1 MKFLGL
7 LFMGMAIVSLCA
19 GEGRKTLKLKAGS
32 YNLRYLGKDVAPND
46 WPNRG
51 PRVVALL
58 KREKFDIFGAQ
69 EAMVPQIATI
79 ESENGYRCIG
89 RGREAG
95 GGGEY
100 SCIFY
105 DPERFDCLKENTF
118 WLSETPEAPGSRS
131 WGSACAR
138 ICTYGLFRD
147 RRNGREFL
155 FANTHLDHIS
165 PEARE
170 NGIALILERL
180 KPYLR
185 RYPAILT
192 GDFNSF
198 PGDKPVLLA
207 SEKLRDARLRAE
219 LAAGPSGTF
228 HGYESDPARR
238 KYSEPIDYLLVT
250 PEIRVRS
257 FRVIEDFQGGLASS
271 DHFPLAAE
279 LEIP

>member
-1 MKFLGL
+1 MTLDML
-7 LFMGMAIVSLCA
+7 NSLCA
-19 GEGRKTLKLKAGS
+19 QMLP
-32 YNLRYLGKDVAPND
+32 DVRLVNIVD
-46 WPNRG
+46 DS
-51 PRVVALL
+51 LL
-58 KREKFDIFGAQ
+58 
-69 EAMVPQIATI
+69 
-79 ESENGYRCIG
+79 
-89 RGREAG
+89 
-95 GGGEY
+95 
-100 SCIFY
+100 
-105 DPERFDCLKENTF
+105 
-118 WLSETPEAPGSRS
+118 
-131 WGSACAR
+131 
-138 ICTYGLFRD
+138 
-147 RRNGREFL
+147 
-155 FANTHLDHIS
+155 

-207 SEKLRDARLRAE
+207 GEKLRDARLRAE

>member
-19 GEGRKTLKLKAGS
+19 GEGRETLKLKAGS

-138 ICTYGLFRD
+138 ICTYGLFRE

-155 FANTHLDHIS
+155 FANNFTASYHCTHKCAQHSMRI
-165 PEARE
+165 
-170 NGIALILERL
+170 NV
-180 KPYLR
+180 
-185 RYPAILT
+185 LT
-192 GDFNSF
+192 G
-198 PGDKPVLLA
+198 KQQ
-207 SEKLRDARLRAE
+207 
-219 LAAGPSGTF
+219 
-228 HGYESDPARR
+228 
-238 KYSEPIDYLLVT
+238 
-250 PEIRVRS
+250 IRYTS
-257 FRVIEDFQGGLASS
+257 TM
-271 DHFPLAAE
+271 
-279 LEIP
+279 

>member
-19 GEGRKTLKLKAGS
+19 GEGRETLKLKAGS

-118 WLSETPEAPGSRS
+118 WLSETPEAPGSDHGEAPVRV
-131 WGSACAR
+131 SAPTVCSETAGMEESSCSPIPIWTISAR
-138 ICTYGLFRD
+138 K
-147 RRNGREFL
+147 
-155 FANTHLDHIS
+155 
-165 PEARE
+165 PEKT
-170 NGIALILERL
+170 ALR
-180 KPYLR
+180 
-185 RYPAILT
+185 
-192 GDFNSF
+192 
-198 PGDKPVLLA
+198 
-207 SEKLRDARLRAE
+207 
-219 LAAGPSGTF
+219 
-228 HGYESDPARR
+228 
-238 KYSEPIDYLLVT
+238 
-250 PEIRVRS
+250 
-257 FRVIEDFQGGLASS
+257 
-271 DHFPLAAE
+271 
-279 LEIP
+279 

>member
-1 MKFLGL
+1 
-7 LFMGMAIVSLCA
+7 
-19 GEGRKTLKLKAGS
+19 
-32 YNLRYLGKDVAPND
+32 
-46 WPNRG
+46 
-51 PRVVALL
+51 
-58 KREKFDIFGAQ
+58 
-69 EAMVPQIATI
+69 MVPQIATI

-207 SEKLRDARLRAE
+207 GEKLRDARLRAE
-219 LAAGPSGTF
+219 PGGRAVRYFPRL
-228 HGYESDPARR
+228 R
-238 KYSEPIDYLLVT
+238 
-250 PEIRVRS
+250 IRSRTT
-257 FRVIEDFQGGLASS
+257 
-271 DHFPLAAE
+271 
-279 LEIP
+279 

>member
-1 MKFLGL
+1 
-7 LFMGMAIVSLCA
+7 MGMAIVSLCA
-19 GEGRKTLKLKAGS
+19 GEGRETLKLKAGS
-32 YNLRYLGKDVAPND
+32 YNLRYLGKDTAPND

-69 EAMVPQIATI
+69 EAMAPQIATI

-138 ICTYGLFRD
+138 ICTCGLFRD

-155 FANTHLDHIS
+155 FVNTHLDHIS

-170 NGIALILERL
+170 NGIVLILERL
-180 KPYLR
+180 KPYFR
-185 RYPAILT
+185 RYPVILT

-198 PGDKPVLLA
+198 PGDKPALLTG
-207 SEKLRDARLRAE
+207 EKLCDARLRAE
-219 LAAGPSGTF
+219 LAAGPAGTY
-228 HGYESDPARR
+228 HGYEPDPVRR
-238 KYSEPIDYLLVT
+238 KYSKPIDYLWVT

-257 FRVIEDFQGGLASS
+257 FRVIDDFQDGLASS